1 MHGKPLLSRLVV
13 FCAALAACEGLSV
26 QEGNCSGASAALDP
40 KQCAAFQDLF
50 DSTGGAHWSDCSDKR
65 DDPCGCGE
73 SSRYGHGIYCVGDS
87 IVTM

>member
-1 MHGKPLLSRLVV
+1 MHGKPLLSCLVI
-13 FCAALAACEGLSV
+13 FCAALAACEGS
-26 QEGNCSGASAALDP
+26 CSGASAALDP

-50 DSTGGAHWSDCSDKR
+50 DSTGGATTWSDCSDKR

-87 IVTM
+87 IVAM